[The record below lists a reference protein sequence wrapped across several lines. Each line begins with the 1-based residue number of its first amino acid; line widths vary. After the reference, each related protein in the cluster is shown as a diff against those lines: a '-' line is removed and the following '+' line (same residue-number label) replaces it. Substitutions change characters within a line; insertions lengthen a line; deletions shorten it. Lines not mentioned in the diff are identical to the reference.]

1 MVYLFIFH
9 FYHVETAGRVV
20 KLVTHKVFARDECV
34 FSALYRIH
42 RFGRRAVRLARARF
56 YFYKYKHVAVVGD
69 YVDFAYLVFVI
80 FIGDFIPR
88 FFEIFYREL
97 FAAAADNFFVKLRLC
112 IGHKPFSFIAFMCA
126 AVP

>member
-1 MVYLFIFH
+1 MVYLFIFY
-9 FYHVETAGRVV
+9 FNHVETARRLAE
-20 KLVTHKVFARDECV
+20 LVTHKVFARDECV
-34 FSALYRIH
+34 FSALCRVH
-42 RFGRRAVRLARARF
+42 RLGRRAVRLAGARF
-56 YFYKYKHVAVVGD
+56 YLYKNQHVAVVGD

-88 FFEIFYREL
+88 FFEVFYREL
-97 FAAAADNFFVKLRLC
+97 FSAAADNFFVKLRLC